1 MIKII
6 EGNILNAK
14 EDIIC
19 HQVNC
24 KKVMGS
30 GLAKQ
35 IRDKY
40 PNVYEEYVN
49 LINWAKEEYKRGF
62 SKKKSLL
69 GSIQFVNCSDG
80 K

>member
-6 EGNILNAK
+6 EGNILNAE

-24 KKVMGS
+24 RGKMGS

-40 PNVYEEYVN
+40 PDVYKEYVD
-49 LINWAKEEYKRGF
+49 LINWAKEEYKTCRYE
-62 SKKKSLL
+62 
-69 GSIQFVNCSDG
+69 IIR
-80 K
+80 